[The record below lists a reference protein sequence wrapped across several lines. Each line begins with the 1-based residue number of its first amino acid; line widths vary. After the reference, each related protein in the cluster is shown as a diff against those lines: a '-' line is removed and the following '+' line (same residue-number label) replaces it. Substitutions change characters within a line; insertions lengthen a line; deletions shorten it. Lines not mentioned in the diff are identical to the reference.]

1 MLKLGIIG
9 CGAIGGAVASAVL
22 NEELPGVRL
31 AGILDIAANE
41 ITDRAQQAGVPVVQR
56 VEELLAL
63 EPSLV
68 LEAAGHQALIAHG
81 RAVVAA
87 GTELLPMSVG
97 ALADSVFRTELFGL
111 AEQTGATIY
120 ISSGALGC
128 LDVLRASHALGS
140 LEEVVMTSTKRPAAL
155 TGQPYLVEH
164 GIDVDDLDAPLTV
177 FDGSATEACLTFPKS
192 TNIAA
197 SASLAGLG
205 FERTRVRVVADPNIP
220 RTTHTLL
227 IKGDFGEAR
236 LTLRNL
242 PHPDNPSTT
251 YLACL
256 GAIAALN
263 NVQASLRFV

>member
-1 MLKLGIIG
+1 MLNLAIIG
-9 CGAIGGAVASAVL
+9 CGAIGGAVAAAVL
-22 NEELPGVRL
+22 DEELPGVRL
-31 AGILDIAANE
+31 VGILDIAVNE
-41 ITDRAQQAGVPVVQR
+41 VTDRAKRAGVPVVQQI
-56 VEELLAL
+56 EDLLAL
-63 EPSLV
+63 EPGLV

-81 RAVVAA
+81 RAVAAA
-87 GTELLPMSVG
+87 GIDLLPMSVG
-97 ALADSVFRTELFGL
+97 ALADEALRTELFAL
-111 AEQTGATIY
+111 ADRSDTTIY

-205 FERTRVRVVADPNIP
+205 FDQTRVRVVADPNIP
-220 RTTHTLL
+220 RTIHTLL
-227 IKGDFGEAR
+227 IKGDFGEAQ

-256 GAIAALN
+256 GAIAALK
-263 NVQASLRFV
+263 NVRASLRFV

>member
-9 CGAIGGAVASAVL
+9 CGAIGGAVAAAVID
-22 NEELPGVRL
+22 EELAEVKL
-31 AGILDIAANE
+31 VGILDIAANDV
-41 ITDRAQQAGVPVVQR
+41 TDRAQRTGVPVF
-56 VEELLAL
+56 EETAELLEL
-63 EPSLV
+63 GPDLV
-68 LEAAGHQALIAHG
+68 LEAAGHQALFAHG
-81 RAVVAA
+81 RAVVSA
-87 GTELLPMSVG
+87 GTDLLPMSVG
-97 ALADSVFRTELFGL
+97 ALADAAFRIELFRL
-111 AEQTGATIY
+111 ADQAGATIY
-120 ISSGALGC
+120 VSSGALGC

-155 TGQPYLVEH
+155 TGQPYLVEN
-164 GIDVDDLDAPLTV
+164 GIEVDDLNAPLTV

-227 IKGDFGEAR
+227 IKGDFGEAQ

>member
-1 MLKLGIIG
+1 MLKLGIMG
-9 CGAIGGAVASAVL
+9 CGAIGGAVAAAIL

-31 AGILDIAANE
+31 GGILDIAANDV
-41 ITDRAQQAGVPVVQR
+41 TARAQRAGVPVVQQT
-56 VEELLAL
+56 EDLLAL
-63 EPSLV
+63 EPNLI

-87 GTELLPMSVG
+87 GIDLLPMSVG
-97 ALADSVFRTELFGL
+97 ALADSDLRTELFAL
-111 AEQTGATIY
+111 ADQSDTTIY

-128 LDVLRASHALGS
+128 LDVLRASQTLGG
-140 LEEVVMTSTKRPAAL
+140 LVEVVLTSTKRPAAL
-155 TGQPYLVEH
+155 SGQPYLVKH
-164 GIDVDDLDAPLTV
+164 GIDVDGIEAPLTV

-205 FERTRVRVVADPNIP
+205 FEQTRVRVVADPNIP
-220 RTTHTLL
+220 RTIHTLL
-227 IKGDFGEAR
+227 IKGDFGEAQ

-263 NVQASLRFV
+263 NVRASLRFV